1 MNANSSKKVPP
12 ILENTEHQQSALR
25 IGGFVPLS
33 SSDYP
38 GELAAVVFLQ
48 GCPWRCGYCH
58 NPHLIAPD
66 GPVTHAWSDILIW
79 LERRRGLLDAVLFS
93 GGEPTLQHGLAD
105 AMRAVRVLG
114 FKVGLHT
121 SGAYPKQLRAV
132 LPLCNWVGLDIKATY
147 ARYDVLTGVPG
158 SAQRVRDSLAA
169 LVASGVAHECRTT
182 VHQSLHPLRDLL
194 DLAQVV
200 LLAGAECYV
209 LQSFRAEGC
218 RDSALLKTNDRAATA
233 MLLQRTVNLS
243 PGVLTRSV

>member
-1 MNANSSKKVPP
+1 MNANSSRKAPP
-12 ILENTEHQQSALR
+12 ILENTEHPLR

-33 SSDYP
+33 TTDYP

-48 GCPWRCGYCH
+48 GCPWRCAYCH

-93 GGEPTLQHGLAD
+93 GGEPTLQQGLAD
-105 AMRAVRVLG
+105 AMRAVRALG

-132 LPLCNWVGLDIKATY
+132 LPFCHWVGMDFKASY
-147 ARYDVLTGVPG
+147 AQYDALTGVPG

-169 LVASGVAHECRTT
+169 LVMSGVAHECRTT
-182 VHQSLHPLRDLL
+182 VHQKLHTLQELQVM
-194 DLAQVV
+194 AQEV

-209 LQSFRAEGC
+209 LQPFRAEGC
-218 RDSALLKTNDRAATA
+218 RDVALIEAADQLATA
-233 MLLQRTVNLS
+233 MLLKRTAKLS